1 MKGKIFTLDEAE
13 RALPLVKSI
22 VKDVMDRYSTLRSRL
37 KELQIGRD
45 AFLAATS
52 TDPRRDL
59 PNDVADVVDEL
70 RSYVEELEGLG
81 CFLKDPEIGLVDFYG
96 EIGGEIVYFCW
107 RYGEDKVAYWHGLY
121 AGYAGRKPIPAEV
134 AAVAQTTEETA

>member
-1 MKGKIFTLDEAE
+1 MKGKIFTVVEAQNT
-13 RALPLVKSI
+13 LPLVRVI
-22 VKDVMDRYSTLRSRL
+22 VRDVMDRYTVLRTRL
-37 KELQIGRD
+37 KELRIGRD

-59 PNDVADVVDEL
+59 PPDIADIVDDL

-96 EIGGEIVYFCW
+96 EVNGEIVYLCW
-107 RYGEDKVAYWHGLY
+107 RHGEDRLRYYHGLHS
-121 AGYAGRKPIPAEV
+121 GYSARQLLPPTSVLAATKP
-134 AAVAQTTEETA
+134 

>member
-13 RALPLVKSI
+13 RALPLVRSI
-22 VKDVMDRYSTLRSRL
+22 VMDVMDRYSTLRARL

-59 PNDVADVVDEL
+59 PSDVADIVDEL
-70 RSYVEELEGLG
+70 RGYVEELEGLG

-107 RYGEDKVAYWHGLY
+107 RHGEERVGYWHGLY
-121 AGYAGRKPIPAEV
+121 AGYAGRKPIPAEMM
-134 AAVAQTTEETA
+134 ALAHTAERS